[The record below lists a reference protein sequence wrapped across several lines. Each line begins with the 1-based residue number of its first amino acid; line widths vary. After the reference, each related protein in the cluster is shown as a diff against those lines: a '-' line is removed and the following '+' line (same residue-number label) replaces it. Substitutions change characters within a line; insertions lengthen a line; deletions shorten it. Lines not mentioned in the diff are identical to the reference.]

1 MLELEIKSLREAVET
16 LSSNLEALVRATQP
30 VEDKPV
36 EDKPVEYKPVE
47 DKPVEDKP
55 VEDKPVEDK
64 VVEDKPVEDK
74 PVEDKPK
81 KRKRRTKAEIEA
93 EKQAEEDLAADE
105 PQAVEEDEPVTLT
118 DLQDLVMGKVRS
130 DRTKKSQIVKILEG
144 FGVKNISSLDEK
156 HYVEVKAAVEKI

>member
-16 LSSNLEALVRATQP
+16 LSSNLEALVRATA
-30 VEDKPV
+30 VTT
-36 EDKPVEYKPVE
+36 
-47 DKPVEDKP
+47 
-55 VEDKPVEDK
+55 
-64 VVEDKPVEDK
+64 PVEDK

-93 EKQAEEDLAADE
+93 EKKAEIEDEPDDLEADE
-105 PQAVEEDEPVTLT
+105 PKAVEDESVTLT

-130 DRTKKSQIVKILEG
+130 DRSKKPEIVKILEG

-156 HYVEVKAAVEKI
+156 HFPEVKAAIEKL